1 MFLELPNY
9 NMSLKNGAAEINE
22 GNLYLHRLL
31 DFDSIMVELAYI
43 MYGKDCYYCKR
54 KFSTDS
60 EELKDTK
67 KYFSKL
73 TIDHLIPKEFGGP
86 TITNN
91 LRPTCVD
98 CNNTKG
104 NLLPY
109 EFQYLQDKK
118 REEGVKEI
126 KREIKQ
132 YKESLSDSQER
143 RRFGEL
149 EVFPEGWLTECPNNL
164 LVNLS
169 ILNPL
174 GLSYRKIQNFYKK
187 YRRINKVVVFS
198 KNGVLLDGLNGY
210 LFAKYEGTDR
220 IHFIMLENVI
230 YDGLII

>member
-1 MFLELPNY
+1 M
-9 NMSLKNGAAEINE
+9 
-22 GNLYLHRLL
+22 
-31 DFDSIMVELAYI
+31 
-43 MYGKDCYYCKR
+43 
-54 KFSTDS
+54 
-60 EELKDTK
+60 
-67 KYFSKL
+67 
-73 TIDHLIPKEFGGP
+73 
-86 TITNN
+86 
-91 LRPTCVD
+91 
-98 CNNTKG
+98 
-104 NLLPY
+104 PY

-118 REEGVKEI
+118 REERVKEI